1 MDILGSNT
9 SDSESLTKK
18 RKLHS
23 ESSDLPA
30 VPSPSSRDI
39 TMVAAVSVPPHELVC
54 YLLRFLSPHARR
66 LAFDAGL
73 TPKSDFQKASEVLLQ
88 LFASPDAS
96 ALANQRFATLRQR
109 PGQSV
114 DDFAHDL
121 RRLAAAAFTNLP
133 ESDRDRFILHQF
145 ITGLRDRTASGV
157 LLLHPPA
164 SLSSAIQQ
172 CRLYEE
178 CHSRAT
184 GSPRRTNSPTRTTP
198 PPNRRPSTLPV
209 RFPDHNPGCPYC
221 AAFGPQAR
229 RCGHN
234 QPSKSVFIAPTYLA
248 LSSHQPPFTI
258 SATLVGHKI
267 QALVDTGANVSLVN
281 NSSLTRELREQID
294 HTSAPHTL
302 RAANG
307 TLIPILGRITLDLT
321 IDDTEVTYPFLV
333 TSDSPWALVLGLD
346 LLVDHDCVIHTKSR
360 RLSILTR
367 PDPPTHIPSENLDL
381 MYDAVVAAATLE
393 PSDIDANLPPTEVV
407 GPDNRN
413 KLRKL
418 LLSFPGLFT
427 WSTDTIGRTRKVQ
440 HTINTGDAKPI
451 WQPPRRIPVRFRAEV
466 DKIIDEL
473 LKAHIIQPSSS
484 PWASPIALV
493 PKKDGSLRLCID
505 YRRLNAVTVRD
516 SFPLPR
522 LDDTLDSLGGAA
534 WFSTL
539 DLKSGYWQVEIDPK
553 DRPKTAFIVPQGLF
567 EFQTLPFGLCNAA
580 ATFQRLMYQVLRH
593 LIPHKC
599 LVYLDDIIVFGPDVE
614 QHNRNLREV
623 LEALRDAGLTLNP
636 AKCTFLRPEDVCR
649 TLDVNKTR
657 TTPYHPEGNGLV
669 ERTNRTLHNLL
680 LAFCKDNHEHDWDT
694 QLPFCLMAYRS
705 SIHSSTGFTPHYLW
719 TGRDLRLP
727 VDLQHTLDVPDPTP
741 VTTYASQLR
750 ETIRTAYNAARET
763 LGASSNLQKT
773 QCDRRSPGTTHQIGD
788 LVMHHNPIPP
798 RGVSAKFHYP
808 WQGPFVILDAPSPTT
823 YLLRDASQPHAPP
836 FTTNFNKLKPYRG
849 RLPTCTPDS
858 LPIIPYD
865 QVPPAAVEVTIP
877 SPIIPNSNEDSAASS
892 EGGYVRP
899 QQN

>member
-39 TMVAAVSVPPHELVC
+39 TMVAAGEHTGPFPLPHLIQPTPPTQLSNTLHTYGPSPLLAPEPYGPGRNIREWLQDLSLLIVSVPPHEHVC

-198 PPNRRPSTLPV
+198 HPTDDLPLYQC
-209 RFPDHNPGCPYC
+209 D
-221 AAFGPQAR
+221 
-229 RCGHN
+229 
-234 QPSKSVFIAPTYLA
+234 S
-248 LSSHQPPFTI
+248 
-258 SATLVGHKI
+258 
-267 QALVDTGANVSLVN
+267 
-281 NSSLTRELREQID
+281 
-294 HTSAPHTL
+294 
-302 RAANG
+302 
-307 TLIPILGRITLDLT
+307 RITIPDVLIVQL
-321 IDDTEVTYPFLV
+321 
-333 TSDSPWALVLGLD
+333 SD
-346 LLVDHDCVIHTKSR
+346 H
-360 RLSILTR
+360 
-367 PDPPTHIPSENLDL
+367 
-381 MYDAVVAAATLE
+381 
-393 PSDIDANLPPTEVV
+393 
-407 GPDNRN
+407 
-413 KLRKL
+413 KL
-418 LLSFPGLFT
+418 
-427 WSTDTIGRTRKVQ
+427 
-440 HTINTGDAKPI
+440 GDA
-451 WQPPRRIPVRFRAEV
+451 
-466 DKIIDEL
+466 
-473 LKAHIIQPSSS
+473 
-484 PWASPIALV
+484 
-493 PKKDGSLRLCID
+493 
-505 YRRLNAVTVRD
+505 
-516 SFPLPR
+516 
-522 LDDTLDSLGGAA
+522 DTTS
-534 WFSTL
+534 
-539 DLKSGYWQVEIDPK
+539 Q
-553 DRPKTAFIVPQGLF
+553 
-567 EFQTLPFGLCNAA
+567 
-580 ATFQRLMYQVLRH
+580 
-593 LIPHKC
+593 
-599 LVYLDDIIVFGPDVE
+599 
-614 QHNRNLREV
+614 
-623 LEALRDAGLTLNP
+623 
-636 AKCTFLRPEDVCR
+636 DVCR

-727 VDLQHTLDVPDPTP
+727 VDLQHPLDVPDPTP

-763 LGASSNLQKT
+763 LGASSNHQKT
-773 QCDRRSPGTTHQIGD
+773 QCDRRSTGTTHQIGD

-823 YLLRDASQPHAPP
+823 NLLRDASQPHAPP
-836 FTTNFNKLKPYRG
+836 FTTNFNKLKPYHG

-877 SPIIPNSNEDSAASS
+877 SPIIPNSTEDSAASS
-892 EGGYVRP
+892 EGGYVTTIFAADEDIQEGQMIVLLLLYRKLNVREDGVEMFFECQYLIP
-899 QQN
+899 FDDDEGVIHIPSPEFRSVMSENQRFQP